1 MSQFIF
7 LCLIY
12 FTGTNTSSLFIIR
25 IKSWNII
32 KAFPSI
38 FKNTSQGR
46 LDILVTHYI
55 AGCFGNLHFSNL
67 SKNWLSTDLQ
77 NIVYCYWLHIKRD
90 ENKTEEVVRNLFK
103 KKACNFWL
111 NLPSKHDRVSFR
123 EEETD
128 SAWIFFTR
136 LKIKVKNQC
145 WILYLSDH
153 RSLRVISQW
162 LN

>member
-12 FTGTNTSSLFIIR
+12 FTGTNTSSLLITR
-25 IKSWNII
+25 IKSWDII
-32 KAFPSI
+32 KLFPSI

-67 SKNWLSTDLQ
+67 SKNRLSADWQ

-90 ENKTEEVVRNLFK
+90 KKKTEEVVRNLFK
-103 KKACNFWL
+103 KRRVTSDSIYHQNTIAWASGRKKLTPLEYF
-111 NLPSKHDRVSFR
+111 LPG
-123 EEETD
+123 
-128 SAWIFFTR
+128 
-136 LKIKVKNQC
+136 
-145 WILYLSDH
+145 
-153 RSLRVISQW
+153 
-162 LN
+162 